1 MADETKQPLP
11 ADDYDTP
18 WKDALEHH
26 FPEFLAFYFPDAH
39 AGIDWSRGYQF
50 LDKELAQVAKDAE
63 LGKRYVDK
71 LVAVHR
77 HDGVEDWV
85 YIHVEIQGG
94 HDSVFAKR
102 MFVYNYRIF
111 ERYDRP
117 VASLAVLA
125 DDSRDWRPNVYGYE
139 LFGCRHFLEYPLV
152 KLIDQAGRLD
162 ALLEDPNPFAIVT
175 AAHLLTR
182 QTRGDAERRYAA
194 KWRLTRLLY
203 ERDWDRQ
210 RIIDLYFVID
220 WMMYLPPELQDK
232 LWQEINILEQ
242 NKTMPYVSSVERIG
256 YQRGHHEGR
265 QEEAG
270 ALVQRLL
277 KRRFGPLPQDLE
289 DRIATLPLERIE
301 TLIEDQVDFSVLANL
316 DTWLQRH

>member
-50 LDKELAQVAKDAE
+50 LDKELAQVTKDAE

-77 HDGVEDWV
+77 HDGAEDWV
-85 YIHVEIQGG
+85 YIHIEIQGG
-94 HDSVFAKR
+94 HDSAFAKR
-102 MFVYNYRIF
+102 MFVYNYRLF

-125 DDSRDWRPNVYGYE
+125 DDSPDWRPSTYGYE

-152 KLIDQAGRLD
+152 KLIDHAARLD

-220 WMMYLPPELQDK
+220 WMMYLPPGLQDK
-232 LWQEINILEQ
+232 LWQEISTLER

-256 YQRGHHEGR
+256 YQRGR
-265 QEEAG
+265 REEAG
-270 ALVQRLL
+270 ALVCRLL
-277 KRRFGPLPQDLE
+277 KRRFGPLPQDFE

-301 TLIEDQVDFSVLANL
+301 SLIEDQVDFSALANL